1 MQTNMREK
9 SEQTLA
15 QSKWINQQAWSN
27 IKKQLVLQRQI
38 SLPGKKLLETVKNS
52 RGRCKESTLNE

>member
-1 MQTNMREK
+1 MNK
-9 SEQTLA
+9 PASLI
-15 QSKWINQQAWSN
+15 KH
-27 IKKQLVLQRQI
+27 KKQLVLQRQI